1 MSQNATKKVMG
12 TEEKVKNIKRS
23 FRLYMN
29 GEAARSMREKGLD
42 YKLIWGVPLANLKT
56 MAAEYGYDYDL
67 AMALWKENIRECKIL
82 AMLVMPVADM
92 TKQLAESWVKDMRT
106 VEAAELC
113 MFTLFRHLPFAK
125 NLACEWIESEK
136 VLTRICA
143 YHLFSR
149 LFSATLC
156 SDSVLVQR
164 LLDSVEK
171 DIVSVDA
178 SLRHA
183 ASNCLN
189 RFMSVGTECEAK
201 GEAILDKL
209 Q

>member
-1 MSQNATKKVMG
+1 
-12 TEEKVKNIKRS
+12 
-23 FRLYMN
+23 MN

-42 YKLIWGVPLANLKT
+42 YKLIWGVQLSNLKV
-56 MAAEYGYDYDL
+56 MAVEYGHDYDL
-67 AMALWKENIRECKIL
+67 AVALWKENIRECKIL
-82 AMLVMPVADM
+82 AMLIMPVIDM
-92 TKQLAESWVKDMRT
+92 TKPLAESWVKDIRT

-113 MFTLFRHLPFAK
+113 TFTLFRHLPFAK
-125 NLACEWIESEK
+125 NLSCEWIESENP
-136 VLTRICA
+136 LIRICA

-149 LFSATLC
+149 LFSADLC
-156 SDSVLVQR
+156 SDDELVQR
-164 LLDSVEK
+164 VLYSVEK
-171 DIVSVDA
+171 DFVSTDA

-189 RFMSVGTECEAK
+189 HFMSVGEECEAK